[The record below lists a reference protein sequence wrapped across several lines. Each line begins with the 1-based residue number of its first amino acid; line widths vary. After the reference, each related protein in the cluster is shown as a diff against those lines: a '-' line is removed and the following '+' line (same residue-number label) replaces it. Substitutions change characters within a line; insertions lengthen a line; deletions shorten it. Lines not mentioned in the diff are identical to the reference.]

1 MLAISLYPITGVM
14 LGIEIQQDE
23 IGSVLVID
31 ILLIRI
37 MFEWMPN
44 DD

>member
-23 IGSVLVID
+23 VGSVLVID

-37 MFEWMPN
+37 MFEWIT
-44 DD
+44 DDY